1 MSSAIRQAIVR
12 QFNVIYQ
19 EQRNVPPPSFTDDLI
34 LQESGVDSMGFA
46 ILITRLEEDLGFDPF
61 SDADQPFYPRTLG
74 ELITYYENHRR

>member
-12 QFNVIYQ
+12 QFNVIYE
-19 EQRNVPPPSFTDDLI
+19 EQRHAAPPPLADDLI

-46 ILITRLEEDLGFDPF
+46 ILITRLEEELGFDPF

-74 ELITYYENHRR
+74 ELVTYYENHRR